1 MKMEEKYK
9 CSWCG
14 CEEVVYGVQ
23 TDRGKVRQAKK
34 ITLDEGQAL
43 IHVICKSCGTVLRSY
58 VKNPEKLADHK
69 NI

>member
-1 MKMEEKYK
+1 MEEKYK

-23 TDRGKVRQAKK
+23 TDRGKVRPAKK

-43 IHVICKSCGTVLRSY
+43 EKYKCSWCGCEEVVYGVQTRSTS
-58 VKNPEKLADHK
+58 NW
-69 NI
+69 